1 MQFIIQA
8 KDYTDENA
16 LQRRLS
22 VREQHLSRMKEEKEK
37 NIFIVGGALLDDKNK
52 MTGSVLILN
61 LPDEKTVRN
70 WIAHDPYIIHH
81 VWNEISITPFRLA
94 DV

>member
-1 MQFIIQA
+1 MQFIIEA

-16 LQRRLS
+16 LQRRLL

-61 LPDEKTVRN
+61 LPDEETVRN
-70 WIAHDPYIIHH
+70 WIANDPYIIHR

-94 DV
+94 KV